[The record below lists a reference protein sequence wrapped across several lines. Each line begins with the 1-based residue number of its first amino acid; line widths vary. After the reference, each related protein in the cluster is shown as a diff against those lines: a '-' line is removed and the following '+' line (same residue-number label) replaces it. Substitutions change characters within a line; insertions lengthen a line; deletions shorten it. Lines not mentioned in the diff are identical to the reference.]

1 MLRPFF
7 IFSMHLF
14 VYGTLR
20 KTYSSRAASAH
31 SRFLSDAVYCGTAS
45 ISGYLY
51 SLGNYPALIF
61 DEHSPILVKG
71 EIYQIDEKTLTILDE
86 YEEIDPQN
94 PNNEY
99 QRRQLEIITDRGNAL
114 SVWAYVMNQEP
125 DGKELIESGDW
136 CCEV

>member
-1 MLRPFF
+1 
-7 IFSMHLF
+7 MHLF

-20 KTYSSRAASAH
+20 KTYSPRAASAH
-31 SRFLSDAVYCGTAS
+31 SRFLSKAAYCGTAY
-45 ISGYLY
+45 IKGYLY
-51 SLGNYPALIF
+51 SLGNYPALVF
-61 DEHSPILVKG
+61 DENSPTQVKG

-99 QRRQLEIITDRGNAL
+99 QRRQIEILIDQGKRL
-114 SVWAYVMNQEP
+114 SAWVYVMNQQP

-136 CCEV
+136 CEEV